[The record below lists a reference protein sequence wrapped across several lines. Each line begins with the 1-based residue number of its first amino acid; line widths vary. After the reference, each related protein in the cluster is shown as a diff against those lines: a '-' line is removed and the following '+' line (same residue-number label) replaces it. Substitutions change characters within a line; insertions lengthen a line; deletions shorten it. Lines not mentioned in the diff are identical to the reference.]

1 MEIYTY
7 SDFLKDKTALTFEEA
22 GEIYNNLVS
31 SLNTKDPDFLEN
43 WTTLIELAAQYTEL
57 RVRSETIP
65 LPKREQNDISRKS
78 THKAFISQLK
88 VIKYFSE
95 NDGKNTNWFDQIT
108 NDRQR
113 QGDFANYLAYIY
125 SVNTRK
131 NKYKKF

>member
-113 QGDFANYLAYIY
+113 QGDFANYLLC
-125 SVNTRK
+125 
-131 NKYKKF
+131 KY

>member
-113 QGDFANYLAYIY
+113 QGDFANYL
-125 SVNTRK
+125 
-131 NKYKKF
+131 

>member
-1 MEIYTY
+1 
-7 SDFLKDKTALTFEEA
+7 KDKTALTFEEA

-131 NKYKKF
+131 K